1 MMIGQLDW
9 EKIDLIRLINNWRL
23 CNLRYVS
30 SGNFLLNQLVLKSGM
45 VMGDSSVWILQVLGD
60 VINFCSNF
68 SSTV

>member
-9 EKIDLIRLINNWRL
+9 EKIDLIRLIN
-23 CNLRYVS
+23 
-30 SGNFLLNQLVLKSGM
+30 KSGM